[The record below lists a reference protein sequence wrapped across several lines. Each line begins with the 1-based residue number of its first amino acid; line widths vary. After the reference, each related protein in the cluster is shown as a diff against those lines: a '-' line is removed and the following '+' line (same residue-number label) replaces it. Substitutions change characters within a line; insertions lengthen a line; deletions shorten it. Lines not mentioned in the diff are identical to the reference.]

1 MQEVRK
7 QVNLTIG
14 ERQIAELKAMNQK
27 GVKIG
32 EMAAALGLTYN
43 KLYQNMRLLGM
54 VKEIKDG
61 SKPPSRRKLTPAE
74 EKFHD
79 LWTGRVDICNS
90 FEEVIKVLNIK
101 S

>member
-14 ERQIAELKAMNQK
+14 ERQIAELKAMKQK

-43 KLYQNMRLLGM
+43 KLHQNMRLLGM
-54 VKEIKDG
+54 VKE
-61 SKPPSRRKLTPAE
+61 RKMDIQTPE
-74 EKFHD
+74 GFF
-79 LWTGRVDICNS
+79 DIDKEWRNCYN
-90 FEEVIKVLNIK
+90 LND
-101 S
+101 SL